1 MKAKKKLIVSMLVV
15 AFVLLSIIATV
26 AIAFALTQQT
36 IKTTL
41 NITYQAED
49 LDGTASATF
58 TVGGVTESLT
68 AEKNGQVIGDK
79 LVFKASDTESAGN
92 LMFPEDG
99 LALTSENDNVVIQY
113 TYSNTGSK
121 HYIASMDFDANIEK
135 ENMKV
140 EYSING
146 TDYSEQRYAVVVP
159 AKTSNKNYWIKIS
172 IIDKAENASFTGDFN
187 WVLNGCDPQ
196 DKAYLSMPSLEFQ
209 GKDGAYSVSVNG
221 EGEYL
226 PEVVFPSSING
237 DQVTTIAQNT
247 SLTAEQKAQVTSVY
261 IPDSVTTI
269 GASAFEGFT
278 NLETVTLAQNQ
289 SVSGA
294 SAQSA
299 TGITTIGKNAFKNCS
314 SLDGLII
321 PNTVTSC
328 DKTAFT
334 GCSGL
339 HNLTLDTMNEDV
351 LSAVE
356 NLSNLHVTIGN
367 SVTTIVDEAFYCF
380 GNLKEILI
388 PASVT
393 SIGANPFCWAS
404 ELESIKVEEGNS
416 IYHSAGN
423 CLIETESKTLIVGC
437 KTSVIPTDG
446 SVTSIGDYAFY
457 GCETLTSI
465 EIPNTVI
472 DIGDYAFFACH
483 SLTEIVIPNSVTSIG
498 EAAFAACED
507 SIKIVI
513 SNSVTTIGCNVF
525 ESCISLPE
533 IEIPE
538 SVTSIGDSAFYGC
551 WELTKIEIPN
561 SVISIGDFAF
571 GDCSGLTELVIPK
584 SVTSCNEYAFDS
596 CSNLQNLTLDT
607 MNEEVLSAVKWIASS
622 EYGGYVSNLHVTIGN
637 NVTNIVDDAFSYCDG
652 LTQITI
658 PDSVISIGEN
668 AFLSCGITEIVIPSS
683 VTSIGEAA
691 FAACGITEIEI
702 PNSVTSIGNWL
713 FNGTNITEIVIP
725 KSVTSIGDYVFA
737 QCYDLTTIKVEE
749 GNSVYHSAGNCIIET
764 ESKTL
769 IAGCATSVIPTD
781 GSVTSIGNFAFAY
794 CETLTEIVIPDTIT
808 SIGDWAFEACCELA
822 ELVIP
827 DSVTS
832 IGDGAFVDCYG
843 LTGIIFTNSKGWTVD
858 GQPIPEDVLSDPE
871 TAAQYVSSYEEYC
884 GVWTRS

>member
-299 TGITTIGKNAFKNCS
+299 TGITTIGKNAFKKCS

-328 DKTAFT
+328 DSTAFT
-334 GCSGL
+334 GCSSL

-351 LSAVE
+351 IEALYYLS
-356 NLSNLHVTIGN
+356 SLHVTIGN
-367 SVTTIVDEAFYCF
+367 SVTSIVEGAFWE
-380 GNLKEILI
+380 NLTEIEIPNTVTSIGDYAFMECYDLI
-388 PASVT
+388 EIEIPKSVT
-393 SIGANPFCWAS
+393 SIGAYAFGACYSLTEIVIPNTVTSIGNGVLTRCLG
-404 ELESIKVEEGNS
+404 LEKIEVEEGNS
-416 IYHSAGN
+416 AYHSAGN
-423 CLIETESKTLIVGC
+423 CLIETESKRLLAGC

-446 SVTSIGDYAFY
+446 SVTIIEESAF
-457 GCETLTSI
+457 CECT
-465 EIPNTVI
+465 
-472 DIGDYAFFACH
+472 G
-483 SLTEIVIPNSVTSIG
+483 LTEIVIPNT
-498 EAAFAACED
+498 
-507 SIKIVI
+507 
-513 SNSVTTIGCNVF
+513 
-525 ESCISLPE
+525 
-533 IEIPE
+533 
-538 SVTSIGDSAFYGC
+538 
-551 WELTKIEIPN
+551 
-561 SVISIGDFAF
+561 
-571 GDCSGLTELVIPK
+571 
-584 SVTSCNEYAFDS
+584 
-596 CSNLQNLTLDT
+596 
-607 MNEEVLSAVKWIASS
+607 
-622 EYGGYVSNLHVTIGN
+622 
-637 NVTNIVDDAFSYCDG
+637 
-652 LTQITI
+652 
-658 PDSVISIGEN
+658 
-668 AFLSCGITEIVIPSS
+668 
-683 VTSIGEAA
+683 
-691 FAACGITEIEI
+691 
-702 PNSVTSIGNWL
+702 
-713 FNGTNITEIVIP
+713 
-725 KSVTSIGDYVFA
+725 VTSIGDYAFTD
-737 QCYDLTTIKVEE
+737 C
-749 GNSVYHSAGNCIIET
+749 SA
-764 ESKTL
+764 
-769 IAGCATSVIPTD
+769 
-781 GSVTSIGNFAFAY
+781 
-794 CETLTEIVIPDTIT
+794 LTEI
-808 SIGDWAFEACCELA
+808 
-822 ELVIP
+822 VIP

-832 IGDGAFVDCYG
+832 IGEEAFAFCYN
-843 LTGIIFTNSKGWTVD
+843 LTSAIINPKGWTVD
-858 GQPIPEDVLSDPE
+858 GEPIPEEDLSDPE
-871 TAAQYVSSYEEYC
+871 LAAQYLASDELGYYFSI
-884 GVWTRS
+884 WTRS